1 MYETNEKNP
10 EIMKKIFK
18 ILTIILLVGA
28 GTCASLRAQTNEGDE
43 ADTNNTASAPAA
55 PTTPA
60 APAAPQA
67 PARHPEASENIVD
80 HTPRVEYVP
89 RNNVIH
95 DLENLLVPIVSVVV
109 VFGAIVGV
117 CGTFFVYLQRRN
129 QTLHETVRLMVEK
142 GVAIPPELLAPPE
155 RKAPQRVRNDHRKG
169 WILIG
174 VGVGLICLAMFGDH
188 GPAKMGVVGFIPLF
202 LGIAFLMVARFE
214 RKNKDLADS

>member
-1 MYETNEKNP
+1 
-10 EIMKKIFK
+10 MKKICK
-18 ILTIILLVGA
+18 ILTVILLVGA
-28 GTCASLRAQTNEGDE
+28 GTCASLRAQTNEAE
-43 ADTNNTASAPAA
+43 EPDTNNATSV
-55 PTTPA
+55 PA

-67 PARHPEASENIVD
+67 PARRAEASENSVNYA
-80 HTPRVEYVP
+80 PRVESVP
-89 RNNVIH
+89 RASVIRE
-95 DLENLLVPIVSVVV
+95 LEHILVPLVSVVV

-117 CGTFFVYLQRRN
+117 FGTFFLYLQRRN

-169 WILIG
+169 WTLTG
-174 VGVGLICLAMFGDH
+174 VGVGLICMAMFSDH
-188 GPAKMGVVGFIPLF
+188 GPGKLGVVGFIPLF